1 MRQHFWF
8 AGLSMAAFAVVQVI
22 FLFRTKPIEPARLLT
37 TARTFMSA
45 TIYVAFGIFGL
56 LLAFGRVS

>member
-8 AGLSMAAFAVVQVI
+8 AGLSMAAFAIVQLI
-22 FLFRTKPIEPARLLT
+22 LLFRTKPIERAQLLAR
-37 TARTFMSA
+37 ARTFMSA
-45 TIYVAFGIFGL
+45 TMYAAFGIFGL